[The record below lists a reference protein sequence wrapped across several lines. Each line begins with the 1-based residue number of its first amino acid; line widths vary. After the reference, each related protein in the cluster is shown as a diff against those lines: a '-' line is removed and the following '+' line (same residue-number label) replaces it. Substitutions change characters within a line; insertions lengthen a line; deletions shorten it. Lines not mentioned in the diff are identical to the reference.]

1 MELLIYT
8 SIQYMSINRLCYF

>member
-8 SIQYMSINRLCYF
+8 SSDTT